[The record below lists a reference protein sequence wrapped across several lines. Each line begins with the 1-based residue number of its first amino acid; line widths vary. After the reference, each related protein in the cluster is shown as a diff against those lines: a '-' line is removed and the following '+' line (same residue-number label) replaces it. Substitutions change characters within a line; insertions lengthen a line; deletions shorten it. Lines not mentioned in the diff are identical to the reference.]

1 MTTNKSKTVLITGA
15 SSGIGLETAKMFK
28 LRGFEVHAAARR
40 IENMESLKEIG
51 INIHYLDVTD
61 DASIDK
67 LFNEIKAISHGIDIL
82 INNAGYG
89 SYGAVED
96 LSIDDARKQ
105 FDVNLFGLAAITRN
119 VLPYM
124 REQRYGKIINISSVG
139 GKMVSPLGSW
149 YHATKFA
156 VEGFSDC
163 LRLEVKQFGI
173 DVIIIEPGPIRS
185 EWLDISVKN
194 LIKTSNNGVYKD
206 FTERVTQTMR
216 KIYKNSVV
224 TPGPEAIVKVIEKA
238 ILDKNPKVRYV
249 SPWPAQIMLFLK
261 WLMPDKFFEYLTLLM
276 YTKLGK

>member
-28 LRGFEVHAAARR
+28 LKGFEVHAAARR

-67 LFNEIKAISHGIDIL
+67 LFDEIKAISHGIDIL

-96 LSIDDARKQ
+96 LSIDDARRQ
-105 FDVNLFGLAAITRN
+105 FDVNLFGLAAITRK

-124 REQRYGKIINISSVG
+124 REQRSGKIINISSVG

-149 YHATKFA
+149 YHATKYA

-173 DVIIIEPGPIRS
+173 DVIIIEPGPIKS
-185 EWLDISVKN
+185 EWLDISIDN

-206 FTERVTQTMR
+206 FTEKVTQTMR

-238 ILDKNPKVRYV
+238 ILDKNPKVRYI
-249 SPWPAQIMLFLK
+249 SPWPARIMLFLK
-261 WLMPDKFFEYLTLLM
+261 WLMPDKLFEYLTLLM